1 MMKVNEFITNG
12 QSHND
17 DRFLAEVIEKFNEVI
32 LFASDGDLHL
42 NIDRKHRKVHILSR
56 ICQVISEVELK
67 ELTPVETVCKISL
80 MVEKS
85 LCYENL

>member
-42 NIDRKHRKVHILSR
+42 T
-56 ICQVISEVELK
+56 
-67 ELTPVETVCKISL
+67 LTENTVRFL
-80 MVEKS
+80 FYPEFVR
-85 LCYENL
+85 